1 MSLVLTALLSG
12 LGRRFAY
19 WGAIVAAVGVAVWIL
34 LRQGKHAA
42 EADLAIR
49 RADARVRALQTSKD
63 IRHDLQNTDRAD
75 LERRADRWMRD

>member
-1 MSLVLTALLSG
+1 MSAILTMLFAG

-42 EADLAIR
+42 EAEIAIR
-49 RADARVRALQTSKD
+49 RADARVRALQTSKE
-63 IRHDLQNTDRAD
+63 IRHDLQNADRAD

>member
-1 MSLVLTALLSG
+1 MSALLTTLLAG

-34 LRQGKHAA
+34 LRRGKHAA

-63 IRHDLQNTDRAD
+63 IRHDLQNTDRID

>member
-1 MSLVLTALLSG
+1 MSALLTTLLAG

-19 WGAIVAAVGVAVWIL
+19 WGAIVAAVGVAIWLL
-34 LRQGKHAA
+34 LRRGKHAA

-63 IRHDLQNTDRAD
+63 IRHDLQNTDRTD
-75 LERRADRWMRD
+75 IERRANRWMRD